1 MQKSST
7 RILFLICTFAALFCW
22 QNLYAQ
28 QKSVKGTITDTS
40 GETLIGVSVTVKG
53 TTVGTVTD
61 LDGNYTLSVPA
72 NGNTLVVS
80 YLGMKTM
87 DVPITGAVVDIVMGE
102 DKADAELET
111 VVVVGYAT
119 MKKRDLTGP
128 ISSVG
133 EKTLRDIPVATA
145 AEAITGKLAG
155 VQVTTTEGSPD
166 AEVTI
171 RVRGGG
177 SITQSNEPLFI
188 VDGFPVSTI
197 SDIPPTDIESI
208 DVLKDASSAAIYG
221 SRGANGV
228 IIITTKSGKE
238 GKLSVSY
245 NAYVG
250 FKKIAKTLDV
260 LDVKDY
266 LKWQYEL
273 SLLKDGKGDSYS
285 YDKYFGSY
293 QDMDMYDGVSGNDW
307 QDQVY
312 GRTGQV
318 FNQTLTVS
326 GGSDVFRFNFN
337 YGRIDDKAIMVG
349 SDYLRNNFSLKLNYK
364 PIKKLT
370 FDFSA
375 RYSEIKI
382 NGGGM
387 NEQKEVSSADS
398 RLRHTVIYSPIPL
411 KVMGAE
417 GSDEEET
424 SSDLIRP
431 LVSIADNDQLQ
442 RRKSLNMAGSVTWQV
457 IDNLRLKS
465 EVGYDYKDYEKDRF
479 YGSTTYYSK
488 NVPAEG
494 NKGKPAISLVETK
507 STTFRNTNTAHYD
520 FKKLLNTKD
529 HSLNVLLGHEL
540 LVTKKRELTNVAHA
554 FPSDFDFR
562 QARKLTSQGV
572 PYIIDNYFS
581 PDDKLV
587 SFFGRANY
595 DYQSKYLFAAT
606 FRADGSS
613 KFGENNKWG
622 FFPSLAA
629 AWRMSSEKFMEDS
642 KTWLDDLK
650 LRFSYGAAGNNNI
663 PSGQIRP
670 IYESKTTAWISGVN
684 NYWAPPSRMSN
695 PDLKWETTYTRN
707 LGLDYTVFGG
717 KLSGAFEL
725 YWNTTKDLLIEMP
738 ISGVGY
744 ASQYQNMGETEN
756 KGFEFQLNYVAVD
769 KKDFGLNF
777 GFNIGF
783 NKNKIK
789 SLGGV
794 MNDFYDR
801 SGWASTEVGDDYKVA
816 VGNAVGRMYGYISDG
831 RYEVDDFE
839 GYDGSKWILK
849 EGVADASGIVGTLRP
864 GTMKLKNVD
873 GSEDNKVTVDDRTII
888 GDANPNCTGGFT
900 LSGRLYGFDLSAAFN
915 FSIGNDVYNANKIEY
930 TSSSKYQYRNM
941 ITDMADG
948 SRWTNLTAD
957 GKITNDPIE
966 LATLN
971 ANTTMWSPYMKQFV
985 FSDWAVEDGSFLR
998 LNTLTLGY
1006 TLPMTLTKRYGI
1018 QTLRFYATAYNVF
1031 CITSYSG
1038 FDPEVSTR
1046 RKTGLTPGV
1055 DYSAYPKSRQFLFG
1069 VNVNF

>member
-28 QKSVKGTITDTS
+28 QKSVKGTITDSS

-61 LDGNYTLSVPA
+61 LDGVYTLSVPA

-133 EKTLRDIPVATA
+133 EKTLKDIPVATA

-166 AEVTI
+166 AEISI

-260 LDVKDY
+260 LNVKDY
-266 LKWQYEL
+266 LSWQYEL
-273 SLLKDGKGDSYS
+273 DMLKNGNSDK

-293 QDMDMYDGVSGNDW
+293 QDMDMYDGISGNDW

-312 GRTGQV
+312 GRTGHV
-318 FNQTLTVS
+318 INQSLSIS
-326 GGSDVFRFNFN
+326 GGSEKFRFNFN

-349 SDYLRNNFSLKLNYK
+349 SDYIRNNFSLKLNYK
-364 PIKKLT
+364 PMKQLT
-370 FDFSA
+370 FDFST
-375 RYSEIKI
+375 RYSDTKV

-387 NEQKEVSSADS
+387 NEQKEVSSSDS

-411 KVMGAE
+411 NKVAGEE
-417 GSDEEET
+417 GSDDEDT
-424 SSDLIRP
+424 SSDLVKP
-431 LVSIADNDQLQ
+431 LTAIADSDQLQ
-442 RRKSLNMAGSVTWQV
+442 KRRSLNMGASVTWQ
-457 IDNLRLKS
+457 IISNLKLKT
-465 EVGYDYKDYEKDRF
+465 EIGYDYKDNEKDRF
-479 YGSTTYYSK
+479 YGSTTYYSRTQGSK
-488 NVPAEG
+488 
-494 NKGKPAISLVETK
+494 KPAISLYNYK
-507 STTFRNTNTAHYD
+507 SGTFRNTNTLAYD
-520 FKKLLNTKD
+520 FKKLLNSKD
-529 HSLNVLLGHEL
+529 HSLNVLLGHEI
-540 LVTKKRELTNVAHA
+540 VSTRSKELTSYIHN

-562 QARKLTSQGV
+562 TARKFTSLGSA
-572 PYIIDNYFS
+572 YSTENYFN
-581 PDDKLV
+581 PDDNLV

-595 DYQSKYLFAAT
+595 DYLSKYLFAAT

-613 KFGENNKWG
+613 KFGDGNKWG
-622 FFPSLAA
+622 YFPSVAA
-629 AWRMSSEKFMEDS
+629 AWRISSEKFMEGS

-663 PSGQIRP
+663 PSGMLMQLL
-670 IYESKTTAWISGVN
+670 EAKTTNWISGSGS
-684 NYWAPPSRMSN
+684 YWAPKKTMANS
-695 PDLKWETTYTRN
+695 DLKWETTYTRN

-717 KLSGAFEL
+717 KLSGSFEF
-725 YWNTTKDLLIEMP
+725 YWNNTKDLLLEAIV
-738 ISGVGY
+738 SGAGY
-744 ASQYQNMGETEN
+744 DTQYQNMGETQNRGIEL
-756 KGFEFQLNYVAVD
+756 QLNYYAVD
-769 KKDFGLNF
+769 TKDFGLNF
-777 GFNIGF
+777 NFNVGF

-789 SLGGV
+789 SLGTRA
-794 MNDFYDR
+794 DYLAS
-801 SGWASTEVGDDYKVA
+801 SGWNSDITGDYIVA
-816 VGNAVGRMYGYISDG
+816 VGQSVGKMYGYVSDG
-831 RYEVDDFE
+831 RYEIDDFV
-839 GYDGSKWILK
+839 GYDGSNWILK
-849 EGVADASGIVGTLRP
+849 PEVADASALVGTVRP
-864 GTMKLKNVD
+864 GSMKLKNVD
-873 GSEDNKVTVDDRTII
+873 GSEDNIINENDRTII
-888 GDANPNCTGGFT
+888 GDANPDCTGGFT
-900 LSGRLYGFDLSAAFN
+900 INARLYGFDLTAGFN

-930 TSSSKYQYRNM
+930 TTTGKYQLRNM
-941 ITDMADG
+941 IGDMASG
-948 SRWTNLTAD
+948 QRWTNLTAD
-957 GKITNDPIE
+957 GQITNDPVL
-966 LATLN
+966 LAQLN
-971 ANTTMWSPYMKQFV
+971 SNTSMWSPYTRQLFLT
-985 FSDWAVEDGSFLR
+985 DWAVEDGSYLR

-1006 TLPMTLTKRYGI
+1006 TIPAMLTKKYGI
-1018 QTLRFYATAYNVF
+1018 QSLRFYATAYNLF
-1031 CITSYSG
+1031 CITGYSG
-1038 FDPEVSTR
+1038 YDPEVSTR
-1046 RKTGLTPGV
+1046 RKTGVTPGV

-1069 VNVNF
+1069 LNLNF